1 MPKYSAKRLSDH
13 HKIKQVQWHTAVLI
27 YAKTIM
33 FHNTALLPPWRASNP
48 SRWWLEVTSVHVG
61 THNYHFPTGGT
72 SDQWESDLPLRT
84 HLLQSQIINW
94 FISPPLPSVLFRGLS
109 EGVHYLFMER
119 RFIQFAGDPI
129 RSSVWM
135 HGKGLKGKWIIPLS
149 LMCGKAKAVKVLRGF
164 I

>member
-1 MPKYSAKRLSDH
+1 MFIVKTGLSYHPK
-13 HKIKQVQWHTAVLI
+13 IQQVQWHTAVLI
-27 YAKTIM
+27 YAKT
-33 FHNTALLPPWRASNP
+33 TTSTSQLLLSLPGQFLTLPLDGWRWPRSM
-48 SRWWLEVTSVHVG
+48 LVHIITISYTG
-61 THNYHFPTGGT
+61 TG
-72 SDQWESDLPLRT
+72 DQWESDLRLCT
-84 HLLQSQIINW
+84 HLLQSQVINW

-135 HGKGLKGKWIIPLS
+135 HGEGLKGKWIIPLS
-149 LMCGKAKAVKVLRGF
+149 LMHGMAKAVKVLGGF